1 MISVP
6 VAAWMLARNRRR
18 RIAATLAITATP
30 VTTGTV
36 NVAYAGFTVSADGG
50 AGSYLF
56 TIAAG
61 ALPDGITLDVS
72 TGVVSGTP
80 TTPGV
85 YADIVIRVTD
95 IVGNWV
101 ELPPFTITVSAP

>member
-36 NVAYAGFTVSADGG
+36 NVAYAGFTASASGG
-50 AGSYLF
+50 QGDEYRFSIASGSLPPGLSL
-56 TIAAG
+56 G
-61 ALPDGITLDVS
+61 AY
-72 TGVVSGTP
+72 TGAVSGTP
-80 TTPGV
+80 TNAGAYT
-85 YADIVIRVTD
+85 ASIRATD
-95 IVGNWV
+95 AAGNYRDTA
-101 ELPPFTITVSAP
+101 PFTITVSA